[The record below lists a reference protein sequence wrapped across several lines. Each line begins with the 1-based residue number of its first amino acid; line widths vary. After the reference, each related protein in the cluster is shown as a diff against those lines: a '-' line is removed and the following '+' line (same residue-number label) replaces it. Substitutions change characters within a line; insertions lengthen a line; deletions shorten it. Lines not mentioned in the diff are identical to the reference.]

1 MSNYRKSKIFGKKE
15 KFNLFVFVCITL
27 FIIFIM
33 YLTSTPSKADKSQ
46 NEFGKSEISQN
57 STGFEQELNVNE
69 NIIDNAVQVKDDNM
83 LDKQELDV
91 NKDETDDLDNKNE
104 LAINDLEQS
113 TSDEIENSTEKN
125 MAMETN
131 DESAEVST
139 SANISFVTPVEGSV
153 IREYTNDTIYSKT
166 LNTWRTREGMDFKA
180 EIGSPI
186 VSVLDGVVEKID
198 NDLTER
204 GEYIVIKHDDG
215 FKTMY
220 TNLDEEVKVVIGQ
233 KVRKGEVIAT
243 VGNSSGNYSNEDYGA
258 HLNFV
263 MYLNNEEVNP
273 SEYINFK

>member
-1 MSNYRKSKIFGKKE
+1 
-15 KFNLFVFVCITL
+15 
-27 FIIFIM
+27 
-33 YLTSTPSKADKSQ
+33 
-46 NEFGKSEISQN
+46 
-57 STGFEQELNVNE
+57 
-69 NIIDNAVQVKDDNM
+69 
-83 LDKQELDV
+83 
-91 NKDETDDLDNKNE
+91 
-104 LAINDLEQS
+104 
-113 TSDEIENSTEKN
+113 
-125 MAMETN
+125 METN
-131 DESAEVST
+131 EESAQVST
-139 SANISFVTPVEGSV
+139 SGNISFVSPVEGAV

-166 LNTWRTREGMDFKA
+166 LNTWRTREGIDFKA
-180 EIGSPI
+180 EIGSPV

-204 GEYIVIKHDDG
+204 GEYIVIKHEDG

-233 KVRKGEVIAT
+233 NVRKGEVIAT